1 MRRNSNYRL
10 SSRVESQQLID
21 PAKKIA
27 LIDDTLTALQ
37 RDLLRLEASV
47 MTERQQK
54 KFLRLEDLAA
64 RFRVDYLNAAMGILS
79 EIAEEF
85 EP

>member
-10 SSRVESQQLID
+10 SSRVESPQLID

-27 LIDDTLTALQ
+27 LIDDTLTALR

-64 RFRVDYLNAAMGILS
+64 RFRADYLNVAMGILS